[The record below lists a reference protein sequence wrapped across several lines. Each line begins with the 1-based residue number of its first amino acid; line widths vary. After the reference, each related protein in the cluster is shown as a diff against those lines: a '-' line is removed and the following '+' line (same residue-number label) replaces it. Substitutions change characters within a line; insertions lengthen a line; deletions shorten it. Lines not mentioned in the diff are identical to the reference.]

1 MSLSL
6 LLDGVVILLLL
17 ATICY
22 AAVLNRRLARLRAAK
37 TEMEK
42 LFKDF
47 GGAAADAL
55 EALSSLSTEGQGRL
69 KDLDRRIEQGRALAD
84 DLVFL
89 IERAGP
95 IADRLEATPQRAG
108 EAAGRE
114 RGATPRD
121 AKTASGLAEMAA
133 TASAADDAS
142 PESALIKALK
152 GVR

>member
-17 ATICY
+17 ATIGY

-47 GGAAADAL
+47 GSAAADAL

-89 IERAGP
+89 IERGSKL
-95 IADRLEATPQRAG
+95 ADGLCAPADANARGGEDKPERA
-108 EAAGRE
+108 A
-114 RGATPRD
+114 
-121 AKTASGLAEMAA
+121 ASGVA
-133 TASAADDAS
+133 
-142 PESALIKALK
+142 ALK
-152 GVR
+152 AQAQNEGARKKGAAPWLKSLEGMR

>member
-6 LLDGVVILLLL
+6 LLDSVVILLLL
-17 ATICY
+17 ATIGY

-89 IERAGP
+89 IERGNKLADGLCAPSAPNAGAVEDKP
-95 IADRLEATPQRAG
+95 
-108 EAAGRE
+108 E
-114 RGATPRD
+114 RKG
-121 AKTASGLAEMAA
+121 ASGVA
-133 TASAADDAS
+133 
-142 PESALIKALK
+142 ALK
-152 GVR
+152 AQARNEGAQKKGAAPWLKSLEGMR